1 MALPDLLGS
10 IINRACSHEFSWPYQ
25 LSGGGYYQT
34 CARCGNQFEFD
45 WETMARGEKVR
56 KSMPSAQPPSPLP
69 SARVWVPRARR
80 FAACRPIFYRQT
92 GHSQFHLGVL
102 LDMSES
108 GILVECQA
116 TIPEGQ
122 ELEVIFTMPC
132 EITGQLNRNVLSQGV
147 VARVAVSEQGIPL
160 IGIRLSSYRF
170 LGK

>member
-1 MALPDLLGS
+1 
-10 IINRACSHEFSWPYQ
+10 
-25 LSGGGYYQT
+25 
-34 CARCGNQFEFD
+34 
-45 WETMARGEKVR
+45 
-56 KSMPSAQPPSPLP
+56 
-69 SARVWVPRARR
+69 
-80 FAACRPIFYRQT
+80 
-92 GHSQFHLGVL
+92 
-102 LDMSES
+102 MSES